1 MCTTQTLLKALPTSI
16 QGIMNSCIENNLIS
30 DMSVRSWKQNLP
42 VGVLNYLLCHYTS
55 PRSFRP
61 IHLIISLLHLC
72 SVHKGTTTHTL
83 ERSKGEL
90 QSSVQKLGGEMYF
103 LLWKFTVIHTCFL
116 YCWHWRWCSVF
127 RKPRWLEQMIL
138 VAILSSVLQ
147 TQMAHNAVQSL
158 EEFCFFSS
166 LTSQRGDV

>member
-103 LLWKFTVIHTCFL
+103 LLWKFTVIHTFSL
-116 YCWHWRWCSVF
+116 LLTLKMMFSVQ
-127 RKPRWLEQMIL
+127 KTSMIG
-138 VAILSSVLQ
+138 ANDSGCHIKQ
-147 TQMAHNAVQSL
+147 CTADTN
-158 EEFCFFSS
+158 
-166 LTSQRGDV
+166 GP